1 MLWRNRIIRL
11 CGEILSSPVDCSPGY
26 SVAPTLG
33 FPTLYKDVFARGR
46 NPLFAGVCACRGPR
60 IFPPG
65 IGFLG
70 FAHDPYFAKGAFF
83 TKERIICWLRT
94 TVDES
99 EMADWYVT

>member
-1 MLWRNRIIRL
+1 MFSREGVIPFS
-11 CGEILSSPVDCSPGY
+11 GA
-26 SVAPTLG
+26 SVHVAVQEFSRQG
-33 FPTLYKDVFARGR
+33 IEFP
-46 NPLFAGVCACRGPR
+46 
-60 IFPPG
+60 
-65 IGFLG
+65 G